1 MRVIQYYY
9 WSLCLPVVVLALTSV
24 FAPERIQTIAVGAAI
39 FGFFPYIGLTI
50 WLQAKAQILPLRAFE
65 KRLWLSP
72 LIMAGLVIAEGA
84 IFFVLMELVT
94 GSGIWLEDFYKTFEE
109 LGGLGFV
116 LGTYSILIGYSFVL
130 SVFGLK
136 KLLQYFG
143 CFTKELEA

>member
-1 MRVIQYYY
+1 MRMIQYYL
-9 WSLCLPVVVLALTSV
+9 WSLCLPLVVLALAIA
-24 FAPERIQTIAVGAAI
+24 FAPEQIKTTAIAAAI
-39 FGFFPYIGLTI
+39 LGFFPYIGLTI

-94 GSGIWLEDFYKTFEE
+94 GSGIWLEDVYKTFEE

-136 KLLQYFG
+136 KILQYFG